1 MFQNDHGRLPDH
13 QPPVI
18 TSYFEDGSSDLYI
31 DGSKQDFCLPTM
43 FTHTKLFKCKI
54 IGPELTRNMIM
65 VQV

>member
-13 QPPVI
+13 QLPVI
-18 TSYFEDGSSDLYI
+18 TFNFEDGSSDLYI
-31 DGSKQDFCLPTM
+31 DRSKQDFWLPTM
-43 FTHTKLFKCKI
+43 FTHTKLLKCKI